1 MSDSASVQLIQERN
15 RVAGNCIECGA
26 PRGANGTKHRCRICA
41 ALDVHRHRQRN
52 MDLTGVFEEFA
63 AAVKARHPELRR
75 PGRKRT
81 STWT

>member
-1 MSDSASVQLIQERN
+1 MSNSDSVQLIQECK
-15 RVAGNCIECGA
+15 RVAGKCIECGA

-41 ALDVHRHRQRN
+41 ALDVARHKARN

-75 PGRKRT
+75 
-81 STWT
+81 